1 LIHGSDE
8 ILPAFLILA
17 HQVFGPLQESSAVGL
32 LNVTADGSIR
42 LVRAKSVRRLTNPA
56 KKRLV
61 FVFDFGAK
69 VLTMGA
75 PKGLLCAVASQ
86 RRSAKWK
93 RKARALDAVLRGS
106 G

>member
-17 HQVFGPLQESSAVGL
+17 HQVFGPLQEFFRSWISESHGRWQYRSGESQKCS
-32 LNVTADGSIR
+32 TAN
-42 LVRAKSVRRLTNPA
+42 KSGKEATR
-56 KKRLV
+56 